1 MKVYISG
8 RISGDPA
15 YKEKFLKA
23 EATLKGWGDTVIN
36 PARLPEGLTPA
47 SYMRISVAA
56 VEAADFLV
64 LLPGW
69 EQSKGARIE
78 KLYAEYI
85 GLHTYELL
93 QDGSMRNAE

>member
-15 YKEKFLKA
+15 YKEKFMKA
-23 EATLKGWGDTVIN
+23 ETTLKGWGDTVIN
-36 PARLPEGLTPA
+36 PAWLPKGLTPA
-47 SYMRISVAA
+47 SYMRISIAA
-56 VEAADFLV
+56 VEAADVLL

-69 EQSKGARIE
+69 EQSKGAMIE

-85 GLHTYELL
+85 GVHTCEVL
-93 QDGSMRNAE
+93 QDGSIRPTE